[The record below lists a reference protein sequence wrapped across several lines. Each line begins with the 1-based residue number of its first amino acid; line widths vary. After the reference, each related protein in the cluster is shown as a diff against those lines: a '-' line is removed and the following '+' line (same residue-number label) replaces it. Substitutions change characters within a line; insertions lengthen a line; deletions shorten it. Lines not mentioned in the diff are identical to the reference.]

1 MFSVVY
7 SNEIN
12 KFPSPNEK
20 DGIKTYLK
28 VADDKI
34 FSDWLEH
41 LKASNT
47 TLVRG
52 LIRLPF
58 SLFWDASEFVYNTAV
73 R

>member
-1 MFSVVY
+1 MFSAVY

-20 DGIKTYLK
+20 GRIKICLK
-28 VADDKI
+28 VVNDKI

-41 LKASNT
+41 LKTSNT

-52 LIRLPF
+52 LINLPF
-58 SLFWDASEFVYNTAV
+58 SLFWDASEFVYNTAA